1 MNKENQ
7 KKYQAYKKAMAKY
20 NKLVSQEAKLDTK
33 RQDIAQAF
41 EAAAKKLAAQW
52 QSKIDKASDAH
63 AKAQGE
69 ARKASEELKAMR
81 QGFLS
86 KDNPDRAELFKLIL
100 D

>member
-7 KKYQAYKKAMAKY
+7 KKYQAYKKAIKKS
-20 NKLVSQEAKLDTK
+20 NKL
-33 RQDIAQAF
+33 F
-41 EAAAKKLAAQW
+41 EAREKAIAAQVAVVNARIAAIEKLEKQW
-52 QSKIDKASDAH
+52 APKLIKADKKTENLTQALNAMNDH
-63 AKAQGE
+63 TKAV
-69 ARKASEELKAMR
+69 R